1 MVRTI
6 ASKSDPRY
14 ECVVLDKSEWTLYEY
29 ELDDYGCIASEKMLF
44 IVYSEAEYKM
54 KLEVAGIKEGD
65 IKVTNVERCENV
77 NPNGG

>member
-6 ASKSDPRY
+6 ASKSDPCY
-14 ECVVLDKSEWTLYEY
+14 KCVVLDESEWTLCEY

-44 IVYSEAEYKM
+44 TVYSETEYKM
-54 KLEVAGIKEGD
+54 KLEVAGIKEDD
-65 IKVTNVERCENV
+65 IEVINVEHCENV

>member
-14 ECVVLDKSEWTLYEY
+14 ECIVLDESEWTLYEY
-29 ELDDYGCIASEKMLF
+29 ELDVYGCIASEKMLF
-44 IVYSEAEYKM
+44 TVYSEAEYKM
-54 KLEVAGIKEGD
+54 KLEVAGIKEDD